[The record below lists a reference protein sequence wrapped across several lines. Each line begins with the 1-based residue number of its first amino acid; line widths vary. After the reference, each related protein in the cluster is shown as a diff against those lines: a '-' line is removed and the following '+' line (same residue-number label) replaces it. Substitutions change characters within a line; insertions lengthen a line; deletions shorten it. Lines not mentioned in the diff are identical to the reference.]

1 MSFWKGLGVAVA
13 IDVVWIMGTSTFLT
27 PDLTKPGIETSAA
40 AVSVPFEPVR
50 VRARLAEPQANDV
63 DELIAI
69 SERLDSL
76 MAHLQESPE
85 DVDAIEK
92 VAGIYADKGWWDQ
105 AIGPLAR
112 AIQLD
117 PDRWSLWSALDRAVG
132 NAGMATISD
141 AELTVRAAGFVE
153 EVEMWGHG
161 C

>member
-1 MSFWKGLGVAVA
+1 M
-13 IDVVWIMGTSTFLT
+13 M
-27 PDLTKPGIETSAA
+27 
-40 AVSVPFEPVR
+40 
-50 VRARLAEPQANDV
+50 
-63 DELIAI
+63 
-69 SERLDSL
+69 
-76 MAHLQESPE
+76 HLQEFPE

-92 VAGIYADKGWWDQ
+92 VADIYVDKGWWDQ

-117 PDRWSLWSALDRAVG
+117 ADRWSLWSALDRAVG

>member
-1 MSFWKGLGVAVA
+1 MSYLKGLGVALA
-13 IDVVWIMGTSTFLT
+13 IDLVWIVGSSVILA
-27 PDLTKPGIETSAA
+27 PDLKAPMFKDEPWAKDPHAEATVLFAA
-40 AVSVPFEPVR
+40 REPN
-50 VRARLAEPQANDV
+50 QV
-63 DELIAI
+63 DELIEI

-76 MAHLQESPE
+76 MMHLQEFPE

-92 VAGIYADKGWWDQ
+92 VADIYADKGWWEQ

-117 PDRWSLWSALDRAVG
+117 ADRWSLWSALDRAVG
-132 NAGMATISD
+132 NAGMATITD
-141 AELTVRAAGFVE
+141 AELTVRAANFVE

>member
-1 MSFWKGLGVAVA
+1 MSYWKGLGVAAA
-13 IDVVWIMGTSTFLT
+13 IDLLWIMGTSTLLA
-27 PDLTKPGIETSAA
+27 PDVTEPRFERNTAL
-40 AVSVPFEPVR
+40 SVAFEPVR
-50 VRARLAEPQANDV
+50 VRARLAEPRANDV
-63 DELIAI
+63 DELIEI

-76 MAHLQESPE
+76 MMHLQEFPD

-92 VAGIYADKGWWDQ
+92 VADIYADQGWWDQ

-117 PDRWSLWSALDRAVG
+117 ADRWHLWSALDRAVG
-132 NAGMATISD
+132 NAGMATITD
-141 AELTVRAAGFVE
+141 AELTVRAANFVE

>member
-1 MSFWKGLGVAVA
+1 MSYWKGLGVAVA
-13 IDVVWIMGTSTFLT
+13 IDLLWIMGTSTLLA
-27 PDLTKPGIETSAA
+27 PDFTEPRLERNA
-40 AVSVPFEPVR
+40 AVPVAFEPVR
-50 VRARLAEPQANDV
+50 VRARLAEPRANDV
-63 DELIAI
+63 DELIEI

-76 MAHLQESPE
+76 MMHLQEFPE

-92 VAGIYADKGWWDQ
+92 VADIYADKGWWDQ

-117 PDRWSLWSALDRAVG
+117 ADRWNLWSALDRAVG
-132 NAGMATISD
+132 NAGMATITD
-141 AELTVRAAGFVE
+141 AELTVRAAAFAD